1 MLKEYTS
8 FKIGGECP
16 AIIEVNSSE
25 AFGSLIKTCVDNNIK
40 YLVIGKG
47 SNMLCDD
54 KGFTELFFMWEMI
67 FLKSSFVM
75 K

>member
-1 MLKEYTS
+1 MEIQDICNLAEQNGCKVSYNKMLKEYTS

-47 SNMLCDD
+47 SNMLCDR
-54 KGFTELFFMWEMI
+54 
-67 FLKSSFVM
+67 
-75 K
+75 